1 MLLIISSFLGDKKNK
16 CVIFILDEFD
26 LFTHHKNQALL
37 YNLLDICQSPVNPVA
52 LVGLSCRLVSLGVQF

>member
-37 YNLLDICQSPVNPVA
+37 YNLLDICQSPVNPVV